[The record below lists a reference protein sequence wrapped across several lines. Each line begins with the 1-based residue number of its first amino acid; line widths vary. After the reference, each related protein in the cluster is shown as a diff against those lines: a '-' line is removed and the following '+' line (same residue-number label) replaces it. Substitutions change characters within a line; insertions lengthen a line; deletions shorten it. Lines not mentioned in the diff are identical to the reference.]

1 MDIRVNLQFKKSY
14 EMIFT
19 AEWRAFASG
28 PIWH

>member
-1 MDIRVNLQFKKSY
+1 
-14 EMIFT
+14 MIFT